1 MRKVLIARKLW
12 ERLGI
17 SFDDLEDMDPREVS
31 KMMIIFNTEDEME
44 AERIRL
50 IENQSKSQH

>member
-17 SFDDLEDMDPREVS
+17 SFYDLEDMDPREVS

>member
-50 IENQSKSQH
+50 IENQSKSRH